1 MIYIFHIGVLI
12 SGAGNCDARHRNSQ
26 KAQDDLDPSCAAAY
40 CLLVW
45 LPDVRASPLGTWS
58 IQLSRRGP
66 VTCHNAGI
74 PCFLPTYFNVGAHGI
89 PEHLLEVLNWRPWRP
104 TEEEEDVQ
112 AMRVQMA
119 VPWRRHMQPVECQ
132 PRARLVV
139 FR

>member
-1 MIYIFHIGVLI
+1 MRVIAIRKRPKMTLTPAVPLPTATLI
-12 SGAGNCDARHRNSQ
+12 R
-26 KAQDDLDPSCAAAY
+26 
-40 CLLVW
+40 LVW